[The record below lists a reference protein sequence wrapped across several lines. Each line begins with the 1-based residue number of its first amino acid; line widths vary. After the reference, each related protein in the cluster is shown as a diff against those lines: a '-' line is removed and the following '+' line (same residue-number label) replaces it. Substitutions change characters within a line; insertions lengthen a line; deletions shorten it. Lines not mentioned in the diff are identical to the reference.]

1 MKIICIQQRPGIGD
15 LILFSGFM
23 RSIASKYNCPVS
35 ILIKTNTKADQILKN
50 DKDFDQIIFLDRN
63 ADKTGSH
70 DGLGFFHLVSEIRKH
85 KFDKAFIF
93 NSSLRYRLLAI
104 LSGIKEIHQYTLG
117 LKKDNVINSAKKL
130 TEKVLGEQVSTE
142 PIINVDQD
150 LVDTAK
156 TKYNISKEYKNV
168 VLAPAASGAD
178 KMWFIDRFIATCE
191 KLNKVKPCKFYIAAG
206 KNDKHLIDKIM
217 NSSIGK
223 NCISFEN
230 LTIGETLP
238 IIKNCDGY
246 LGNDTGFLHLSCAL
260 GLKCVAIFFS
270 SPVLSYGTYS
280 KNIACI
286 IPKGESMKSTVHDLA
301 LGRERITVEEV
312 YNKAKQILNL

>member
-15 LILFSGFM
+15 CILFSGFM

-50 DKDFDQIIFLDRN
+50 DKDFDQIIYLDRST
-63 ADKTGSH
+63 DKTGSH
-70 DGLGFFHLVSEIRKH
+70 DGLGFFRLVSEIRKH

-156 TKYNISKEYKNV
+156 TKYNISKEYKNI
-168 VLAPAASGAD
+168 VLAPSASGED
-178 KMWFIDRFIATCE
+178 KRWFIDRFIATCE

-206 KNDKHLIDKIM
+206 KSDKHLIDKILK
-217 NSSIGK
+217 SSIGK
-223 NCISFEN
+223 NSVSLED
-230 LTIGETLP
+230 LTIGEILP
-238 IIKNCDGY
+238 LIKNCDGF
-246 LGNDTGFLHLSCAL
+246 LGGDTGFLHLSCAL
-260 GLKCVAIFFS
+260 GLKCVAIFFN
-270 SPVLSYGTYS
+270 SPVKSYGTYS
-280 KNIACI
+280 KNITCV
-286 IPKGESMKSTVHDLA
+286 IPEGETLESTVHDLP
-301 LGRERITVEEV
+301 LGRERISVETV
-312 YNKAKQILNL
+312 YNEAIKLLD

>member
-1 MKIICIQQRPGIGD
+1 MKIICINQRPGIGD
-15 LILFSGFM
+15 FILFSGFM

-35 ILIKTNTKADQILKN
+35 ILVKKNTKADQILKN
-50 DKDFDQIIFLDRN
+50 NKDFDQIIYLDRS

-70 DGLGFFHLVSEIRKH
+70 DGLGFFRLVGEIRKH
-85 KFDKAFIF
+85 KFDEAFIF

-150 LVDTAK
+150 LVDAAK

-238 IIKNCDGY
+238 IIKNCDGF
-246 LGNDTGFLHLSCAL
+246 LGNDTSFLHLSCAL
-260 GLKCVAIFFS
+260 GLQCVAIFFS
-270 SPVLSYGTYS
+270 SPVKSYGTYS
-280 KNIACI
+280 KKITCV
-286 IPKGESMKSTVHDLA
+286 IPEGETLESTVHNLP
-301 LGRERITVEEV
+301 LGRERISIEAV
-312 YNKAKQILNL
+312 YNKAIKLLD

>member
-50 DKDFDQIIFLDRN
+50 DKDFDQIIFIDRN
-63 ADKTGSH
+63 SNKTGSH
-70 DGLGFFHLVSEIRKH
+70 DGLGFFSLVREIKKH

-156 TKYNISKEYKNV
+156 TKYNISKEYKNI
-168 VLAPAASGAD
+168 VLAPSASGDD
-178 KMWFIDRFIATCE
+178 KVWFIDRFIATCE
-191 KLNKVKPCKFYIAAG
+191 KLNAVKPCKFYLAAG

-260 GLKCVAIFFS
+260 GLKCIAIFFN
-270 SPVLSYGTYS
+270 SPVKSYGTYS
-280 KNIACI
+280 KNIICV
-286 IPKGESMKSTVHDLA
+286 IPEGETLESTVHDLP
-301 LGRERITVEEV
+301 LGRERISVEAV
-312 YNKAKQILNL
+312 YNEAIKLLD

>member
-1 MKIICIQQRPGIGD
+1 
-15 LILFSGFM
+15 M

-35 ILIKTNTKADQILKN
+35 ILIKKNTKADQILKN
-50 DKDFDQIIFLDRN
+50 NKDFDQIIYLDRS

-70 DGLGFFHLVSEIRKH
+70 DGLGFFRLVSEIRKH

-104 LSGIKEIHQYTLG
+104 LSGIKEIHQYPLG
-117 LKKDNVINSAKKL
+117 LKKDNIINSAKKL

-150 LVDTAK
+150 LVDASK
-156 TKYNISKEYKNV
+156 TKYNISKEYKNI
-168 VLAPAASGAD
+168 VLAPSASGED
-178 KMWFIDRFIATCE
+178 KRWFIDRFISTCE
-191 KLNKVKPCKFYIAAG
+191 KLNTVKPCKFYLAAG
-206 KNDKHLIDKIM
+206 KNDKHLIDKII
-217 NSSIGK
+217 NSPIGK

-238 IIKNCDGY
+238 IIKNCDGF
-246 LGNDTGFLHLSCAL
+246 LGGDTGFLHISCAL

-280 KNIACI
+280 KNITCV
-286 IPKGESMKSTVHDLA
+286 IPEGETLESTVHDLPM
-301 LGRERITVEEV
+301 GRERISVETV
-312 YNKAKQILNL
+312 YNEAIKLLD

>member
-23 RSIASKYNCPVS
+23 RGIASKYNCPVS

-50 DKDFDQIIFLDRN
+50 DKDFDQIIYIDRN
-63 ADKTGSH
+63 SNKTGSH
-70 DGLGFFHLVSEIRKH
+70 DGLGFFSLVREIKKH

-130 TEKVLGEQVSTE
+130 TEKVLKEKVSTE

-150 LVDTAK
+150 LVDAAK
-156 TKYNISKEYKNV
+156 TKYNISKEYKNI
-168 VLAPAASGAD
+168 VLAPSASGED
-178 KMWFIDRFIATCE
+178 KRWFIERFIATCE
-191 KLNKVKPCKFYIAAG
+191 KLNKVKLCKFYIAAG
-206 KNDKHLIDKIM
+206 KSDRHLIDKILK
-217 NSSIGK
+217 SSIGK
-223 NCISFEN
+223 NSVSLGD
-230 LTIGETLP
+230 LTIGEILP
-238 IIKNCDGY
+238 LIKNCDGF

-260 GLKCVAIFFS
+260 GLKCVAIFFN
-270 SPVLSYGTYS
+270 SPVKSYGTYS
-280 KNIACI
+280 KNITCV
-286 IPKGESMKSTVHDLA
+286 IPEGETLESTVHDLP
-301 LGRERITVEEV
+301 LGRERISVEAV
-312 YNKAKQILNL
+312 YNEAIKLLD

>member
-50 DKDFDQIIFLDRN
+50 DKDFDQIIYIDRN
-63 ADKTGSH
+63 SNKTGSH
-70 DGLGFFHLVSEIRKH
+70 DGLGFFSLVREIKKH

-117 LKKDNVINSAKKL
+117 LKKDNVINSAKEL
-130 TEKVLGEQVSTE
+130 TEKVLKEKVSTE
-142 PIINVDQD
+142 PIINVDQN
-150 LVDTAK
+150 LVNAAK
-156 TKYNISKEYKNV
+156 TKYDISKELKNI
-168 VLAPAASGAD
+168 VLAPSASGKD
-178 KMWFIDRFIATCE
+178 KRYFTDRFITICE
-191 KLNKVKPCKFYIAAG
+191 KLNKIKPCKFYIAAG
-206 KNDKHLIDKIM
+206 KGDKHIIDKIKK
-217 NSSIGK
+217 SSIGK
-223 NCISFEN
+223 YSVSLED

-238 IIKNCDGY
+238 IIKNCDGF

-260 GLKCVAIFFS
+260 GLKCVAIFFN
-270 SPVLSYGTYS
+270 SPVKSYGTYS
-280 KNIACI
+280 KNITCV
-286 IPKGESMKSTVHDLA
+286 IPEGETLESTVHDLP
-301 LGRERITVEEV
+301 LGRERISVEAV
-312 YNKAKQILNL
+312 YDKAIKLLD